1 MKYNFEKV
9 NPKRIFNYDTSS
21 FEYVSQEDVFEQI
34 KESEGFSTDEEVA
47 EVPLIV
53 HGIYINDKG
62 NYGPQP
68 VVALDDCYLSLPQ
81 HMLPSCQRILENQ
94 SAIDAINA
102 EECCIFIS
110 RYTHPRYKRQCYSF
124 KFGNC

>member
-1 MKYNFEKV
+1 MKFNFERI
-9 NPKRIFNYDTSS
+9 NPKRIFTYDTSE
-21 FEYVSQEDVFEQI
+21 FEYVTQEELFEHV
-34 KESEGFSTDEEVA
+34 KASEELVSDDEVA
-47 EVPLIV
+47 DVPLLV

-68 VVALDDCYLSLPQ
+68 VVALDDCYLSLPT
-81 HMLPSCQRILENQ
+81 HMLDACQKILENQ

-110 RYTHPRYKRQCYSF
+110 RYTHPRYKKTCYSF